1 MAKLPRGPSQPS
13 LPTPAPP
20 ALGRG
25 CLLSPHPCPA
35 LVPSPGFR
43 CHWGSVPRGRGPLPR
58 PRTPLKL
65 AGAQALLA
73 MLSKPRRC
81 DAEGPRFRSCPLE
94 LPPCAGHGGPGARPC
109 PRLQE
114 PRDLPDRMR
123 RPLARRA
130 GHAATLGK
138 AAQRRRTLCNFGF
151 IPGWRRLRVAAA
163 RRPCEKPP
171 PAPGAGP
178 GGRRFT
184 VHGSE
189 RPRTPRLWPLG
200 TRPVSFIKEGAH
212 DPGAPATAG
221 PAAAAPPARM
231 RASFPARPP
240 ARRGV
245 ARRRG
250 AALEKGAWQLSGR

>member
-81 DAEGPRFRSCPLE
+81 DAEGPRFWSCPLE
-94 LPPCAGHGGPGARPC
+94 LPPCA
-109 PRLQE
+109 
-114 PRDLPDRMR
+114 
-123 RPLARRA
+123 
-130 GHAATLGK
+130 
-138 AAQRRRTLCNFGF
+138 RRRG
-151 IPGWRRLRVAAA
+151 PRRSSLSSFAGAEGPA
-163 RRPCEKPP
+163 GPDA
-171 PAPGAGP
+171 PAPGSA
-178 GGRRFT
+178 RW
-184 VHGSE
+184 
-189 RPRTPRLWPLG
+189 PRCHPRQG
-200 TRPVSFIKEGAH
+200 H
-212 DPGAPATAG
+212 PASPDALRLRLHSRLE
-221 PAAAAPPARM
+221 AAPRPC
-231 RASFPARPP
+231 RASP
-240 ARRGV
+240 V
-245 ARRRG
+245 
-250 AALEKGAWQLSGR
+250 